1 LTSEQ
6 IMTFPAVDPFKYLE
20 FACEI
25 SSRTETEVRRTAGD
39 RAYYAAFLFARD
51 QLKEKGYMTP
61 YNHEGD
67 KKQVTEVLKRLKLSV
82 GMDEFRLQEHRTRVT
97 YHTWRVEYPSLEWMI
112 DTAQK
117 IINYV
122 KALPVNPNIK
132 N

>member
-1 LTSEQ
+1 
-6 IMTFPAVDPFKYLE
+6 MTFPAIDPFKYLE

-51 QLKEKGYMTP
+51 QLAAKRYITP
-61 YNHEGD
+61 YNNERD
-67 KKQVTEVLKRLKLSV
+67 KKYVTEELKRLKFSI
-82 GMDEFRLQEHRTRVT
+82 GSQEFRLQEHRTKVT
-97 YHTWRVEYPSLEWMI
+97 YHTCQVGYPSLNWMI

-132 N
+132 S